1 MTAYQSMTLGGRTVR
16 YIDQG
21 EGAVVVLL
29 HGWGTEAATYH
40 LILDHL
46 ARRYR
51 VIAPDMPGF
60 GGTDQPETVWG
71 GAEYVDFVRAFLAA
85 LGVTEAVLMGHSHG
99 GRVSIR
105 LLAEPREL
113 TFKKAVLLDAAGL
126 PAHHNLKW
134 HIKVRTYKL
143 GKAILG
149 WAPVRAL
156 FPQALAK
163 LQKNAGSADYRQ
175 ASPVMKQTMSRVL
188 AEDVTDFLPKITA
201 FTLLIW
207 GDKDTATPLADGEK
221 MEKLIPDAGLVVLP
235 GGHFAFAENWART
248 AAVLDA
254 FL

>member
-1 MTAYQSMTLGGRTVR
+1 MTAYQTMLLDGKTVR

-21 EGAVVVLL
+21 DGAAVVLL
-29 HGWGTEAATYH
+29 HGWGTEAVTYH
-40 LILDHL
+40 LIIEHL
-46 ARRYR
+46 SRRYR

-60 GGTDQPETVWG
+60 GGTYQPETVWG
-71 GAEYVDFVRAFLAA
+71 GAEYVAFVRAFLAA
-85 LGVTEAVLMGHSHG
+85 LDVTEAVLMGHSHG

-105 LLAEPREL
+105 LLADPQGF
-113 TFKKAVLLDAAGL
+113 TCQKAVLLDAAGL
-126 PAHHNLKW
+126 PAHHSLKW
-134 HIKVRTYKL
+134 HIKVKSYKL

-149 WAPVRAL
+149 WAPVKAL
-156 FPQALAK
+156 FPHALEK

-188 AEDVTDFLPKITA
+188 AEDVSDCLPKITA
-201 FTLLIW
+201 STLLIW
-207 GDKDTATPLADGEK
+207 GDKDTATPRADGQK